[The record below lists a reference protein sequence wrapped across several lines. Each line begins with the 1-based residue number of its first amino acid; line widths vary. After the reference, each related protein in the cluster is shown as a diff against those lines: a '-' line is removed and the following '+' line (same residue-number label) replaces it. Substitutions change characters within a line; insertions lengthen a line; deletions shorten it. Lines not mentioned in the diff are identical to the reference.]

1 MLPINKEL
9 VKQNK
14 YLDIW
19 NQLENI
25 QARPK
30 YFRNILCVD
39 FLDLRQKI
47 SNQDDNF
54 IQEIVYSLYNG
65 DFYII
70 KNAFSK
76 EYVEDLK
83 IKTHKYWTSNPQSF
97 HKMRENCPDF
107 HRWIDDEIAK
117 KYSIKAVKHS
127 AYFFPWNDDPLNIF
141 EDIWERWRPLKF
153 LGGFSWNEYE
163 NNTPKDGVVDRIQI
177 VRYPPGAG
185 QIEPH
190 SDPYLNQRFFISTYL
205 SKKGKDYIGGGVYLI
220 GNKGEKIN
228 VENQIDIG
236 DMSIGYSTLR
246 HGVDPVDINSKPDIN
261 KTDGRWFLGLYSN
274 DSDHKKDRHT
284 ANPENFKM
292 SALISD
298 E

>member
-1 MLPINKEL
+1 MNMKTILLKMEL
-9 VKQNK
+9 
-14 YLDIW
+14 LI
-19 NQLENI
+19 E
-25 QARPK
+25 
-30 YFRNILCVD
+30 FRLSVTRRGPGKLNLTLILT
-39 FLDLRQKI
+39 L
-47 SNQDDNF
+47 
-54 IQEIVYSLYNG
+54 
-65 DFYII
+65 
-70 KNAFSK
+70 
-76 EYVEDLK
+76 
-83 IKTHKYWTSNPQSF
+83 
-97 HKMRENCPDF
+97 
-107 HRWIDDEIAK
+107 
-117 KYSIKAVKHS
+117 
-127 AYFFPWNDDPLNIF
+127 
-141 EDIWERWRPLKF
+141 
-153 LGGFSWNEYE
+153 
-163 NNTPKDGVVDRIQI
+163 
-177 VRYPPGAG
+177 
-185 QIEPH
+185 
-190 SDPYLNQRFFISTYL
+190 TYL